1 MTRQIAFAG
10 LVMAP
15 GAAMCWCK
23 GNASLREAMAQT
35 SHWLMEQ
42 SGTLLRGIHENP
54 DEFIKLNTHRSA
66 KAK

>member
-1 MTRQIAFAG
+1 
-10 LVMAP
+10 
-15 GAAMCWCK
+15 
-23 GNASLREAMAQT
+23 
-35 SHWLMEQ
+35 MEQ